1 MSLTPELYDVIV
13 KIIEDKVKEIK
24 VTREEFDR
32 LRLTVDKLSENILKL
47 NSSILALSEAQRRT
61 EERLDRL
68 SETVDKL
75 AEAQRRT
82 EERLNELAEAQ
93 RRTEERLDRLSE
105 TVDKL
110 AEAQRR
116 TEERLN
122 ELAEAQRR
130 TEEQINRLSEAVR
143 NLSVSVSRLSDTVGF
158 GLEDIARVVVPG
170 WLYRHESINIDS
182 LDRKFFK
189 IDAEEIEINLYG
201 IGNKNGKRVVVIGE
215 CKSRI
220 YRSDVEKFGSVVN
233 RLKEIISDEIYALM
247 FGYWI
252 HPSAEEEAKKRKI
265 TLIAS
270 YMR

>member
-1 MSLTPELYDVIV
+1 
-13 KIIEDKVKEIK
+13 
-24 VTREEFDR
+24 
-32 LRLTVDKLSENILKL
+32 TVDKL
-47 NSSILALSEAQRRT
+47 AEAQRRT

-68 SETVDKL
+68 SETVDK
-75 AEAQRRT
+75 
-82 EERLNELAEAQ
+82 LAEAQ

-189 IDAEEIEINLYG
+189 IDTEEIEVNLYG
-201 IGNKNGKRVVVIGE
+201 IGSRDEKRVIVIGE

-220 YRSDVEKFGSVVN
+220 YRSDVEKFSSVVG
-233 RLKEIISDEIYALM
+233 RLREIIGDEIYALM

-252 HPSAEEEAKKRKI
+252 HPSAEEAAKKYRI

>member
-1 MSLTPELYDVIV
+1 EAQRRTEERLNEL
-13 KIIEDKVKEIK
+13 
-24 VTREEFDR
+24 
-32 LRLTVDKLSENILKL
+32 
-47 NSSILALSEAQRRT
+47 AEAQRRT

-68 SETVDKL
+68 SETVNKL

-105 TVDKL
+105 TVNKL

-130 TEEQINRLSEAVR
+130 TEERLDRLSETVNKLAEAQRRTEEQINRLSKAVR
-143 NLSVSVSRLSDTVGF
+143 NLSVSVARLSDTVGF

-170 WLYRHESINIDS
+170 WLYRHESIDIDS

-201 IGNKNGKRVVVIGE
+201 AGNKNGKRIVVIGE

-220 YRSDVEKFGSVVN
+220 YRSDVEKFGSVVD
-233 RLKEIISDEIYALM
+233 RLREIISDEIYALM

>member
-1 MSLTPELYDVIV
+1 MTLTPELYDVIV

-24 VTREEFDR
+24 VTREEFDK

-61 EERLDRL
+61 EERL
-68 SETVDKL
+68 
-75 AEAQRRT
+75 
-82 EERLNELAEAQ
+82 NELAEAQ

-105 TVDKL
+105 TVNK
-110 AEAQRR
+110 
-116 TEERLN
+116 
-122 ELAEAQRR
+122 LAEAQRR
-130 TEEQINRLSEAVR
+130 TEEQINRLSKAVR
-143 NLSVSVSRLSDTVGF
+143 NLSVSVARLSDTVGF

-170 WLYRHESINIDS
+170 WLYRHESIDIDS

-201 IGNKNGKRVVVIGE
+201 AGNKNGKRIVVIGE

-220 YRSDVEKFGSVVN
+220 YRSDVEKFGSVVD
-233 RLKEIISDEIYALM
+233 RLREIISDEIYALM